1 MAHFSAHKIIGR
13 HRMEADRKALFL
25 EGSIPRALVT
35 LAIPIILANLLQT
48 GYQLTDAFWVGRLG
62 AAAVAAISVSF
73 PITFLVIALGSGLAM
88 AGATM
93 TAQYVGAGRQDM
105 VNHVAAQTM
114 LMVVITSIGF
124 SAIGFALAPALLHL
138 LGVAPEVYAGALG
151 FLRVSF
157 VGIIF
162 VFMYAM
168 FQSLMRGVGQTRIP
182 LIIVAGTV
190 VLNFALDPL
199 FIFGW
204 GPIRGQGVMGAAYAT
219 LTTQA
224 LAAVLGIVI
233 FLRGQHG
240 ITMSWQGFK
249 PDPTYLKRA
258 FFLGLPGSVELS
270 TRAMGLIILSFL
282 VASFGTLAI
291 ATYGVGSSIL
301 QVITIPVMGVAM
313 AVATLVGQNIGAG
326 NMARAEKI
334 TWLGAAASFAILT
347 ILGAVA
353 WMCAPWIV
361 SFFIPNDAA
370 VIAGGAHFIRIMCL
384 AWGGI
389 GIQLC
394 IVSAFRASGNMLSA
408 MVIAIVS
415 QWMIQFPLAYVLAKH
430 TELGADGLWWSF
442 PVTNIAV
449 ALVSVAWFA
458 RGSWKNVRL
467 TEDDVQVANVVQEA
481 VIEEGSLR

>member
-1 MAHFSAHKIIGR
+1 MK
-13 HRMEADRKALFL
+13 ADRKTLFL

-35 LAIPIILANLLQT
+35 LAIPIMLANLLQT

-62 AAAVAAISVSF
+62 ASAVAAISVSF
-73 PITFLVIALGSGLAM
+73 PVTFLVIALGSGLAM

-93 TAQYVGAGRQDM
+93 AAQYVGAGRQDM

-114 LMVVITSIGF
+114 LMVVITSIVFG
-124 SAIGFALAPALLHL
+124 AIGFVLAPALLHL
-138 LGVAPEVYAGALG
+138 LGVAPDVYSGALG

-157 VGIIF
+157 VGILF

-168 FQSLMRGVGQTRIP
+168 FQALMRGVGQTRVP
-182 LIIVAGTV
+182 LMIVAGTV
-190 VLNFALDPL
+190 LLNFVLDPL

-204 GPIRGQGVMGAAYAT
+204 GPVPGRGVMGAAYAT
-219 LTTQA
+219 LVTQA
-224 LAAVLGIVI
+224 LAAGLGMLV

-240 ITMSWQGFK
+240 IALAWRGFR
-249 PDPTYLKRA
+249 PDPVYLKRA

-270 TRAMGLIILSFL
+270 TRALGLMVMSFL

-291 ATYGVGSSIL
+291 ATYGVGSNIL
-301 QVITIPVMGVAM
+301 QVITIPVMGIAM

-326 NMARAEKI
+326 NTARAERI
-334 TWLGAAASFAILT
+334 TWLGTCASFVLLT
-347 ILGAVA
+347 LLGGVA
-353 WMCAPWIV
+353 WLCAPWLV
-361 SFFIPNDAA
+361 RFFIPDDPA

-408 MVIAIVS
+408 MIIAMVS

-430 TELGADGLWWSF
+430 TALGPDGLWWSF
-442 PVTNIAV
+442 PVTNVAV

-458 RGSWKNVRL
+458 RGSWKTVRL
-467 TEDDVQVANVVQEA
+467 TEDDRQMAEVAKETMV
-481 VIEEGSLR
+481 EEGSLR

>member
-1 MAHFSAHKIIGR
+1 MAT
-13 HRMEADRKALFL
+13 DRKALFL
-25 EGSIPRALVT
+25 EGAIPRALLT

-62 AAAVAAISVSF
+62 ASAVAAISVSF
-73 PITFLVIALGSGLAM
+73 PVTFLVIALGSGLAM

-114 LMVVITSIGF
+114 LMVVITSIVFG
-124 SAIGFALAPALLHL
+124 ALGFALAPALLDL
-138 LGVAPEVYAGALG
+138 LGVAPEVVNGALG

-168 FQSLMRGVGQTRIP
+168 FQALMRGVGQTRTP
-182 LIIVAGTV
+182 LLIVAGTV
-190 VLNFALDPL
+190 LLNFVLDPL

-204 GPIRGQGVMGAAYAT
+204 GPVPAQGVMGAAFAT
-219 LTTQA
+219 LITQG
-224 LAAVLGIVI
+224 LAAGLGMII
-233 FLRGQHG
+233 FLRGRHG
-240 ITMSWQGFK
+240 IALSWKGFR
-249 PDPTYLKRA
+249 PDPPYLKRA

-270 TRAMGLIILSFL
+270 TRALGLMVMSFL
-282 VASFGTLAI
+282 VSSFGTLAI
-291 ATYGVGSSIL
+291 ATYGVGSSVL
-301 QVITIPVMGVAM
+301 QVVTIPVMGIAM

-326 NMARAEKI
+326 NIERAARI
-334 TWLGAAASFAILT
+334 TWLGTTVSFATLT
-347 ILGAVA
+347 LLGAIA
-353 WMCAPWIV
+353 WLCAPWLV
-361 SFFIPNDAA
+361 SFFIPNDQA

-384 AWGGI
+384 AWGGM

-408 MVIAIVS
+408 MIIAMVS
-415 QWMIQFPLAYVLAKH
+415 QWMIQFPMAYILAKH
-430 TELGADGLWWSF
+430 TRLGADGLWWSF
-442 PVTNIAV
+442 PITNVAV

-458 RGSWKNVRL
+458 RGSWKTVRL
-467 TEDDVQVANVVQEA
+467 TEDDVEVAVVTREA
-481 VIEEGSLR
+481 VIEEGLH